1 MVNTDKLGIAKAML
15 WLWLLIASRS
25 GQHNKIT
32 VVTARIENILV
43 AMDIISGII
52 YTKHLVLK
60 YMAIF
65 EQYLI
70 SHWLGSAA

>member
-1 MVNTDKLGIAKAML
+1 ML

-25 GQHNKIT
+25 DQHNKIT
-32 VVTARIENILV
+32 VVTAGIENILV
-43 AMDIISGII
+43 MMDIISGII
-52 YTKHLVLK
+52 YMKHLVWK

-70 SHWLGSAA
+70 GHWLGSAA